1 LKKEI
6 EVLKIEKSRFETIIK
21 DVEQLKIKFN
31 KLKA

>member
-6 EVLKIEKSRFETIIK
+6 EVLKIEKSRFGTIIK
-21 DVEQLKIKFN
+21 DVEQLKRKFN

>member
-21 DVEQLKIKFN
+21 DVEQLKRKFN